1 MQKLN
6 QEETLHINEIIDR
19 LYHRQEPEVIVNDL
33 IRRNKIQQ
41 ADYNKS
47 LLVVNNIK
55 LKIESLRINP

>member
-6 QEETLHINEIIDR
+6 QEETLPINEIIDR

>member
-6 QEETLHINEIIDR
+6 QEETLPINEIIDR

-33 IRRNKIQQ
+33 IRRNKIQE